1 MLSPTYSF
9 VSTTFIMPPV
19 ARIRLE
25 EPLERGQTTIFGTL
39 NSRLSIE
46 RPPPPPRPGPVPKAS
61 GQSNTVLGRRLIGG
75 QLEKQVVEL
84 FAAVRLAQQEDGE
97 PGDVDIANGRAILEE
112 TEDEDIEY
120 IPTKRYAYSRE
131 QKLAAIDYFQT
142 TWKELKDG
150 THERISLRSAS
161 KKLKVS
167 RKQLRNWVANKER
180 IQ

>member
-39 NSRLSIE
+39 NSRLSIQ

-61 GQSNTVLGRRLIGG
+61 GQSNTVLGRRLIRG

-84 FAAVRLAQQEDGE
+84 FAAVRLAQ
-97 PGDVDIANGRAILEE
+97 
-112 TEDEDIEY
+112 
-120 IPTKRYAYSRE
+120 
-131 QKLAAIDYFQT
+131 
-142 TWKELKDG
+142 
-150 THERISLRSAS
+150 
-161 KKLKVS
+161 
-167 RKQLRNWVANKER
+167 
-180 IQ
+180 

>member
-1 MLSPTYSF
+1 
-9 VSTTFIMPPV
+9 
-19 ARIRLE
+19 
-25 EPLERGQTTIFGTL
+25 
-39 NSRLSIE
+39 
-46 RPPPPPRPGPVPKAS
+46 
-61 GQSNTVLGRRLIGG
+61 
-75 QLEKQVVEL
+75 VVEL
-84 FAAVRLAQQEDGE
+84 FAAIRLAQQEDSK
-97 PGDVDIANGRAILEE
+97 PGDVDIANGKVILEE

-142 TWKELKDG
+142 TWTELKDG

-180 IQ
+180 IQQQKRGTFRARKQSTYVQEPKLERRLNA